1 MLKEGYAER
10 YAQDKRRTLY
20 PVEFVVR
27 AFLGTYPDLQMPKGE
42 YAGKRLL
49 DLGFGDGRNF
59 PLFRDLG
66 MKIHGVE
73 LSDEINRSAQ
83 ERLDHMDVEAEFK
96 VGSNSRIPYPD
107 GYFQFLV
114 ACHSCYYVEPRQS
127 FADNLAEIARVI
139 ESGGYFVASL
149 PMKDGYILKDAKP
162 LADHHFEIT
171 QDPYGIRNG
180 TTFRVFEDEEDIRET
195 MGKYFYDIRIG
206 YCDDMYWGINQKVWV
221 VVCRRQR
228 RKNN

>member
-107 GYFQFLV
+107 GYFQFLL
-114 ACHSCYYVEPRQS
+114 ACHSCYYVEPGQS
-127 FADNLAEIARVI
+127 FADNLDEIARVI
-139 ESGGYFVASL
+139 EANGYFVASL
-149 PMKDGYILKDAKP
+149 PMKDTYILKDAKP
-162 LADHHFEIT
+162 LGGHHFEIT
-171 QDPYGIRNG
+171 RDPYGIRNG
-180 TTFRVFEDEEDIRET
+180 TIFRVFENEKDIRESL
-195 MGKYFYDIRIG
+195 GKYFHDIQIG

-228 RKNN
+228 TKNN

>member
-1 MLKEGYAER
+1 MLKDGYAER
-10 YAQDKRRTLY
+10 YAKDKRPKLY

-27 AFLGTYPDLQMPKGE
+27 AFLGTYPDVQMPKDE

-49 DLGFGDGRNF
+49 DLGFGAGRNF

-83 ERLDHMDVEAEFK
+83 GRMGQMDVQAELK
-96 VGSNSRIPYPD
+96 VGSNCRIPYQD

-114 ACHSCYYVEPRQS
+114 ACHSCYYVEPGQS

-139 ESGGYFVASL
+139 EAGGYFVASL
-149 PMKDGYILKDAKP
+149 PMRDSYILQDARP
-162 LADHHFEIT
+162 LGNHHFEIT
-171 QDPYGIRNG
+171 RDPYGIRNG
-180 TTFRVFEDEEDIRET
+180 VTFRVFEDEEDIVET
-195 MGKYFYDIRIG
+195 LGKYFHDIRVG

-228 RKNN
+228 IKNN